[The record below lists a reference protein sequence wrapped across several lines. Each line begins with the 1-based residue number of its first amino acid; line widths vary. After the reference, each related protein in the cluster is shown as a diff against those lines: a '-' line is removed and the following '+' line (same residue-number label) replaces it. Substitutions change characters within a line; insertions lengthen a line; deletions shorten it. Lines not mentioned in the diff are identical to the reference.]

1 MSRHLQRRVLIYF
14 YYIKWGFITERVCQ
28 FCLVQIKIQESRLK
42 LAIKEIVTDV
52 NYIKWKFGHIL
63 KQKNPVKLAL
73 ILSILVTYSLA
84 NNTYEIKEQDLITEI
99 ENKVPELEKYI
110 EDQKKKIT
118 KKIENYS
125 GEQLSSAF
133 TNKVKYIDPSY
144 TLDRDIP
151 KYNQFGQKNGI
162 LYKKGYKFNPIDY
175 MKTLPPDFIVFN
187 VCNENEREYVKGLIK
202 EYESKVKDYVLVNS
216 GCKNIDVKKTDFKGK
231 VYFLTQQM
239 KNKFKLEHTISVVYI
254 DKDKKRITVK
264 EIIADVKKDSN

>member
-1 MSRHLQRRVLIYF
+1 VKR
-14 YYIKWGFITERVCQ
+14 
-28 FCLVQIKIQESRLK
+28 
-42 LAIKEIVTDV
+42 
-52 NYIKWKFGHIL
+52 
-63 KQKNPVKLAL
+63 QKPVKIAL
-73 ILSILVTYSLA
+73 ILSILTTYALA

-99 ENKVPELEKYI
+99 ESKAFKLEKYI

-187 VCNENEREYVKGLIK
+187 VCNENEREYVKNLIK
-202 EYESKVKDYVLVNS
+202 EYENKVKDYMLVNS
-216 GCKNIDVKKTDFKGK
+216 GCKNIEIKKTDFKGK

-239 KNKFKLEHTISVVYI
+239 KNKFKLEHTISIVYI
-254 DKDKKRITVK
+254 DKEKKKIAIK
-264 EIIADVKKDSN
+264 EIVTDVKKDIN

>member
-1 MSRHLQRRVLIYF
+1 VKR
-14 YYIKWGFITERVCQ
+14 
-28 FCLVQIKIQESRLK
+28 
-42 LAIKEIVTDV
+42 
-52 NYIKWKFGHIL
+52 
-63 KQKNPVKLAL
+63 QKPVKIAL
-73 ILSILVTYSLA
+73 ILSILTTYALA

-99 ENKVPELEKYI
+99 ENKVPELENHIK
-110 EDQKKKIT
+110 EQKKKIT
-118 KKIENYS
+118 KKIEDYA

-144 TLDRDIP
+144 TLNKDIP

-187 VCNENEREYVKGLIK
+187 VCNENEREYVKDLIR
-202 EYESKVKDYVLVNS
+202 EYENKVKDYMLVNS
-216 GCKNIDVKKTDFKGK
+216 GCKNINIKKTDFKGK

-254 DKDKKRITVK
+254 DKEKKKIAIK
-264 EIIADVKKDSN
+264 EIVTDVKKDIN